1 MSTKPP
7 AKVQEAAASSNE
19 KIAYL
24 SVSEIPTEEPNDQNR
39 LGYHVW
45 RWLNSRQGTLEE
57 AVVESGARIK
67 IPKAEAAK
75 RIADSLAKQNV
86 TA

>member
-7 AKVQEAAASSNE
+7 AKVQESPASSNE

-24 SVSEIPTEEPNDQNR
+24 SVSGIPTEEPNDQNR

-45 RWLNSRQGTLEE
+45 RWLSAREGTLEQLI
-57 AVVESGARIK
+57 VESGARIK
-67 IPKAEAAK
+67 ISKADAAK
-75 RIADSLAKQNV
+75 LIAESLAKQNI
-86 TA
+86 TL